1 MMRCNKC
8 GAALLME
15 QIPEVHISEVRVPC
29 NQPDCNGMCTYIN
42 NGPKTLNEI
51 VYDDKTDNS
60 GNILNG

>member
-1 MMRCNKC
+1 MKCNKC
-8 GAALLME
+8 GTILLME

-29 NQPDCNGMCTYIN
+29 NQYRCDGTCTYIN

-51 VYDDKTDNS
+51 VGDDKTNNS

>member
-1 MMRCNKC
+1 
-8 GAALLME
+8 ME

-29 NQPDCNGMCTYIN
+29 NQYGCDGTCTYIN
-42 NGPKTLNEI
+42 NGPKTINEI

>member
-1 MMRCNKC
+1 MMKCNKC
-8 GAALLME
+8 GTILLME

-29 NQPDCNGMCTYIN
+29 NQPGCNGTCTYIN
-42 NGPKTLNEI
+42 NGPKTINEI

>member
-1 MMRCNKC
+1 
-8 GAALLME
+8 ME